1 MRIIY
6 VFSESSLTADVVGN
20 SNLGGSRL
28 RGFLLS
34 LSYIA
39 AFAVNIGETL
49 PSFAAQDMDGKAVDL
64 KDSIGKKPIMLIF
77 WASWCPYCKT
87 EVPKVNEQV
96 GKYAAKG
103 MEFIGINDSETRARS
118 FMDKTGM
125 NYPVVFDKTGTLSQQ
140 YRVQGVPTIII
151 ADKKG
156 PVVFKYF
163 GVPEVTDENFKQLN
177 NDH

>member
-1 MRIIY
+1 
-6 VFSESSLTADVVGN
+6 
-20 SNLGGSRL
+20 
-28 RGFLLS
+28 
-34 LSYIA
+34 
-39 AFAVNIGETL
+39 
-49 PSFAAQDMDGKAVDL
+49 MDGKTVDL

-77 WASWCPYCKT
+77 WASWCPNCKT

-103 MEFIGINDSETRARS
+103 MEFIGINVGVNDSETRARS

-125 NYPVVFDKTGTLSQQ
+125 NYPVIFDKTGKLSQQ

-156 PVVFKYF
+156 TVVFKNF
-163 GVPEVTDENFKQLN
+163 GVPELTDEKFKQLN
-177 NDH
+177 NGH